1 MLAEKNFPRKISV
14 WENGTFGIE
23 CANGVYKSTSAFGTV
38 NAFSVT
44 GANLIASTSNTSL
57 VSLEKIDFTSLTK
70 ISAISNYGTNELD
83 VTNISGEAYLAI
95 YRYDNTFTVHV
106 SSQQQY
112 FETNSIARHSI
123 NGSGSLSISKI
134 IIE

>member
-1 MLAEKNFPRKISV
+1 MLAEKNFPKKISV
-14 WENGTFGIE
+14 WENGTFGVE
-23 CANGVYKSTSAFGTV
+23 CANGVYKPTSAFSTV

-57 VSLEKIDFTSLTK
+57 VSLEKIDFTGLTK

-95 YRYDNTFTVHV
+95 YRYDNTFTIHV